1 MQAITRFSATLK
13 PESSF
18 CKRCSCCICRCYD
31 DNKDPNLRLTCT
43 SDKPNKESYGMS
55 CHLQCALSNQMSCI
69 LKGSHDVTLDGSF
82 CCVSCEKINELMR
95 TGRKQLLVARE
106 ARRVDILSVRISLA
120 HRILTGT
127 KVYMEMHKIVE
138 TALEILEIEA
148 GPLDHVY
155 ARLMRGIMSRLSCGA
170 EVQKLCS
177 TAVECFDL
185 KLSELFSSCEEKKE
199 APTCS
204 LHFEECLPTSVVIVL
219 EYKDKLLK
227 NFLGCRLW
235 HRISSTDYPEQPSF
249 IVLRP
254 EKRFKLENLT
264 PSTEYSCKASI
275 FRSTRV

>member
-1 MQAITRFSATLK
+1 MPNYGCEDPRWSRKEDLYHPSHSRKLDIPLWAFLCTDELVDCCGTVSRPIQSEFVSARGVK
-13 PESSF
+13 GNVHSVVRINSCVVKDQES
-18 CKRCSCCICRCYD
+18 
-31 DNKDPNLRLTCT
+31 L
-43 SDKPNKESYGMS
+43 
-55 CHLQCALSNQMSCI
+55 
-69 LKGSHDVTLDGSF
+69 
-82 CCVSCEKINELMR
+82 VSE
-95 TGRKQLLVARE
+95 E

-127 KVYMEMHKIVE
+127 KVYTEVHKIVE
-138 TALEILEIEA
+138 TALELLEIEA

-155 ARLMRGIMSRLSCGA
+155 ARMIHGIVSRLSCGA

-227 NFLGCRLW
+227 NFLGCRL
-235 HRISSTDYPEQPSF
+235 
-249 IVLRP
+249 
-254 EKRFKLENLT
+254 
-264 PSTEYSCKASI
+264 
-275 FRSTRV
+275 